1 MKLGIVFE
9 GGASRTFFSC
19 GVFEALIDNNIK
31 ADIIAG
37 SSAGIANAVSYASWQ
52 KDRSRKILRQYYHTK
67 EYMHFS
73 HLLNPK
79 IRSIYN
85 IPFVFDK
92 IPNELI
98 PFDYETFKNGGIK
111 SVATVTNIDT
121 GRTEYITLDG
131 TDKQWRALV
140 ATCAL
145 PILFPPIEID
155 GNLYMDGGITDSV
168 PVDYMLSQGCDK
180 VIVVL
185 TQEREYR
192 KQKKDFTLTLS
203 AHKFRHYPN
212 FANALIN
219 RNDNYNKAREHIF
232 SLEKQGKIFIILPE
246 VMQGISRTENDP
258 EKLDK
263 IYQHGI
269 DCTNK
274 NIAKLQ
280 EYLRS

>member
-19 GVFEALIDNNIK
+19 GVMEALIDNNIK

-52 KDRSRKILRQYYHTK
+52 KDRCRELLHRYYSTK
-67 EYMHFS
+67 EYMHFT
-73 HLLNPK
+73 HLFNPK

-85 IPFVFDK
+85 IPFVYDK

-98 PFDYETFKNGGIK
+98 PFDYETFKNGGIR
-111 SVATVTNIDT
+111 SVATVTDIET
-121 GRTEYITLDG
+121 AKTEYITLDG
-131 TDKQWRALV
+131 NDRQWRVLV

-145 PILFPPIEID
+145 PILFPPVEIN
-155 GNLYMDGGITDSV
+155 GRLYMDGGITDSV
-168 PVDYMLSQGCDK
+168 PVDYMLNQGCDK

-185 TQEREYR
+185 TQEREFR
-192 KQKKDFTLTLS
+192 KEKKDFTLTLS
-203 AHKFRHYPN
+203 AYKFRNYPN
-212 FANALIN
+212 FARALRN
-219 RNDNYNKAREHIF
+219 RNDNYNKARDHIF
-232 SLEKQGKIFIILPE
+232 ELEKRGEIFIILPE
-246 VMQGISRTENDP
+246 VMQGIKRTENDV

-269 DCTNK
+269 DCTNRQMDRLK
-274 NIAKLQ
+274 